1 MRNKPILRSAGY
13 CLSTALLLSVASS
26 SAWTAATDPVN
37 PLTKRFLSGKGLD
50 ICDQG
55 SFFVGGVPKVT
66 NFATSTAG
74 TTPAQVIIGQS
85 YVQFQ
90 IPNKRRQW
98 PLILVHGSAHT
109 GADADATP
117 NGTEGWLAHAV
128 RNNLATFV
136 TDQPGRGR
144 SGSDASVINEAK
156 AKIQAGDVAGGLA
169 LLPTIG
175 GFASDSAWTSW
186 FGHIVP
192 AGSNIVTGTMIRHG
206 DPGDP
211 HPPETNPPSDAHGN
225 YPPAFP
231 IPPVDSS
238 IDANIQARVGAIGPA
253 PNPANNAY
261 LALNY
266 NKQLVPNFE
275 ALLPTSICASCVPT
289 TVASDSTWD
298 GRAMADLVER
308 LGGAIVSPH
317 SQSGIHLLHMIRV
330 LKERGKLNLVK
341 GIIIP
346 ESAIGLGNLV
356 NAGITPQD
364 FDSIPFLLMN
374 GDYRNAAA
382 RNGNRTMIAAMN
394 ASPTRSVGPAT
405 YVDLDDPSF
414 GGKFLGT
421 THMVMLGTTNL
432 DVFDYALAWAD
443 KNIPNPIVQNACPS
457 GPPPGKGPKTQD

>member
-1 MRNKPILRSAGY
+1 MRYKD
-13 CLSTALLLSVASS
+13 LLFSS
-26 SAWTAATDPVN
+26 SALRSTAILLAVATASAAAWAAPTDPVN

-55 SFFVGGVPKVT
+55 AFFVGGVPKVT
-66 NFATSTAG
+66 NFATSTDGA
-74 TTPAQVIIGQS
+74 TPAEVIIGQA

-98 PLILVHGSAHT
+98 PLVFIHGSAHT
-109 GADADATP
+109 GADVDATP

-128 RNNLATFV
+128 RNNFATFV
-136 TDQPGRGR
+136 MDQPGRGR

-156 AKIQAGDVAGGLA
+156 ARIQAGDVPGGLA

-175 GFASDSAWTSW
+175 GIAPTGAWTSW
-186 FGHIVP
+186 FGHIIP
-192 AGSNIVTGTMIRHG
+192 AGSNIITGTMIRHG

-211 HPPETNPPSDAHGN
+211 DPAETVPPSGAHGN

-231 IPPVDSS
+231 IPPINSS

-266 NKQLVPNFE
+266 YKQLVPNFE
-275 ALLPTSICASCVPT
+275 ALLPTSNCPSCVPT
-289 TVASDSTWD
+289 TVPPDSAWD
-298 GRAMADLVER
+298 GLAMANIVER

-317 SQSGIHLLHMIRV
+317 SQSGIHILHMIRI
-330 LKERGKLNLVK
+330 LKERGELNLVK

-346 ESAIGLGNLV
+346 ESAIGLPNLM
-356 NAGITPQD
+356 NAGITPKD
-364 FDSIPFLLMN
+364 FDSIPLLIMN
-374 GDYRNAAA
+374 GDYRTAAA
-382 RNGNRTMIAAMN
+382 RNLNREMIAAIN
-394 ASPTRSVGPAT
+394 ASTTRSVGPAT

-414 GGKFLGT
+414 GGKFLGQ
-421 THMVMLGTTNL
+421 THMNMLGTTNIAL
-432 DVFDYALAWAD
+432 FDYFQAWAD
-443 KNIPNPIVQNACPS
+443 KNIPNPIVATSCPS
-457 GPPPGKGPKTQD
+457 GNGQGNNGL